1 MTLERK
7 LLRFT
12 FKEIQS
18 RLSVNRGIPGWQKN
32 RLMTADHQLAMWIAH
47 PVLQLAVGATMF
59 RRKLHRMFPVFFAY
73 LGFQILAFCFLFPMS
88 KWGAPYAIYFYV
100 YWSCSAV
107 NLILGFMVIHEVF
120 FDVFRPYHTLKD
132 LGTVM
137 FKWAALV
144 MLLVAF
150 VVAASNS
157 GQDMEPILQAITT
170 VQRCVRVAQ
179 CGLVLFLMVFSRYLG
194 VSWRQQSFGIAL
206 GLGGAAA
213 VELGTLALY
222 AGSPISQVTV
232 HVINL
237 VAYNLA
243 ILVWF
248 AYLLRES
255 PARTPEANLFASQR
269 WERGL
274 TDLQAPVHGDSL
286 IPMFESMVDRALSR
300 TQADYS
306 PKKAAPDSVAEAAI
320 CTTGL
325 HSVLSKTRRV
335 Q

>member
-1 MTLERK
+1 
-7 LLRFT
+7 
-12 FKEIQS
+12 
-18 RLSVNRGIPGWQKN
+18 
-32 RLMTADHQLAMWIAH
+32 
-47 PVLQLAVGATMF
+47 
-59 RRKLHRMFPVFFAY
+59 
-73 LGFQILAFCFLFPMS
+73 
-88 KWGAPYAIYFYV
+88 
-100 YWSCSAV
+100 
-107 NLILGFMVIHEVF
+107 
-120 FDVFRPYHTLKD
+120 
-132 LGTVM
+132 
-137 FKWAALV
+137 

-179 CGLVLFLMVFSRYLG
+179 CGLVLFLIVFSRYLG

-222 AGSPISQVTV
+222 AGGPMSQVTV

-248 AYLLRES
+248 GYRLSES
-255 PARTPEANLFASQR
+255 PARTPEAELVCSHR
-269 WERGL
+269 WERAL
-274 TDLQAPVHGDSL
+274 AIFRAPAQGDSL

-300 TQADYS
+300 TQADYRTA
-306 PKKAAPDSVAEAAI
+306 PKLQPSRRARTRAPD
-320 CTTGL
+320 
-325 HSVLSKTRRV
+325 
-335 Q
+335 

>member
-1 MTLERK
+1 MTN
-7 LLRFT
+7 
-12 FKEIQS
+12 Q
-18 RLSVNRGIPGWQKN
+18 
-32 RLMTADHQLAMWIAH
+32 AQLALWISH
-47 PVLQLAVGATMF
+47 PVLQVAVAVAMF
-59 RRKLHRMFPVFFAY
+59 RQKLHRTFPVFFWYIA
-73 LGFQILAFCFLFPMS
+73 FQIFSFCFLFPLHQMS
-88 KWGAPYAIYFYV
+88 NEQRYYVAYFYL
-100 YWSCSAV
+100 YWACSAV
-107 NLILGFMVIHEVF
+107 NLVLGFMIIHEVF
-120 FDVFRPYHTLKD
+120 LDVFRPYHTLKD
-132 LGTVM
+132 LGSVM

-179 CGLVLFLMVFSRYLG
+179 CGLVLFLIVFSRYLG

-213 VELGTLALY
+213 VELGTLALF
-222 AGSPISQVTV
+222 AGSPMSQVTL

-237 VAYNLA
+237 VTYNVV

-248 AYLLRES
+248 GYVFREA
-255 PARTPEANLFASQR
+255 PARTPEADLFTPHR
-269 WERGL
+269 WERSL
-274 TDLQAPVHGDSL
+274 SDIQAPAQGDSL

-300 TQADYS
+300 TQGEYP
-306 PKKAAPDSVAEAAI
+306 PKKSAAAAAGADSSAPPVD
-320 CTTGL
+320 TL
-325 HSVLSKTRRV
+325 YSLPPRTRRI